1 MQRTKLS
8 AYRAFR
14 AATDTVPLPRNVRT
28 TAQNPPPPAAHA
40 GPLAALVPYQRC
52 KCGSC
57 RECRD
62 NAKWD
67 RIFAKFEIKEREARS
82 LFRCALEDL

>member
-14 AATDTVPLPRNVRT
+14 AAADPVPLPRKVRT

-40 GPLAALVPYQRC
+40 GPLAPLVPYQRC
-52 KCGSC
+52 TCGSC
-57 RECRD
+57 RQCRD

-67 RIFAKFEIKEREARS
+67 RIFAKFELKEREARS